1 MYKVINNLETF
12 LIEGYI
18 LPMSDKQRK
27 KNGISRLLE
36 IAGRRKL
43 LLFVSG
49 FFAVVH
55 AILSLVPYVLV
66 FYIIRELTKD
76 TVDFTL
82 TRTYIIYA
90 VIAAV
95 VSMIVLFLSGI
106 LSHIAAFNIL
116 YELRKFIADK
126 VGKLPMGYLNNR
138 NSGALKK
145 ILSDDVER
153 IESFI
158 AHQIPDF
165 VKGVALPVITIIF
178 LFSQDWRLA
187 AISFVPLLVLA
198 VMIPKMYGGRN
209 KQLIKDY
216 HQSLEDMNAGIVEYV
231 RAMPV
236 MKIFGQSA
244 ETFDKYGNTVKRF
257 NSFVAEWV
265 KSSTPGF
272 AVFMSFT
279 SNAMLPVL
287 ALGLYLYFQNGVTL
301 ATFLLFLILGTG
313 YIKPLFVLSNM
324 GMQLSIINRGVEQI
338 DELLYQ
344 EDLKEYGE
352 VRKPENFNI
361 EFQDVSFAYQHK
373 NWVLNNISFEIRENT
388 ITALVGPSGA
398 GKSTVGQLLSRFWDV
413 NNGGI
418 YIGGIDIRKI
428 PTEQLMQMVS
438 FVFQDSFMFQQT
450 MYENIRM
457 GMDKTR
463 EEVEQAAKAAQIHD
477 LILSLPNGYETLFGQ
492 SGVHLSGG
500 EQQRFQ
506 LARAILK
513 DAPVLILDEATAFA
527 DPENE
532 YKIQQAFS
540 QLIKNKTVL
549 IIAHRLSTI
558 TDADQIL
565 LFDKGQLSTKGNHD
579 ELLKQS
585 ELYQRMWNAH
595 IRAKEFVI

>member
-1 MYKVINNLETF
+1 MNE
-12 LIEGYI
+12 
-18 LPMSDKQRK
+18 RK
-27 KNGISRLLE
+27 TGIARLLE
-36 IAGRRKL
+36 IAGTKKG
-43 LLFVSG
+43 LLFASG
-49 FFAVVH
+49 LLALIH
-55 AILSLVPYVLV
+55 ALLSLVPYVLV
-66 FYIIRELTKD
+66 FYIIRELTMK
-76 TVDFTL
+76 TVDFEL
-82 TRTYIIYA
+82 IRAYIIKA

-95 VSMIVLFLSGI
+95 VSMLVLFLSGV

-116 YELRKFIADK
+116 FELRRYITDK
-126 VGKLPMGYLNNR
+126 VGKMPMGYLTNR

-153 IESFI
+153 IENFI

-165 VKGVALPVITIIF
+165 VKGVTLPLITIIY

-187 AISFVPLLVLA
+187 AISFMPLLVLA
-198 VMIPKMYGGRN
+198 VLIPRMYGGKNREQIQN
-209 KQLIKDY
+209 Y

-244 ETFDKYGNTVKRF
+244 ETFEKYGNAVKRF
-257 NSFVAEWV
+257 NGFVADWV
-265 KSSTPGF
+265 KISTPGF
-272 AVFMSFT
+272 AIFMSFT

-301 ATFLLFLILGTG
+301 ATLLLFLILGTG

-338 DELLYQ
+338 DSLLHQ
-344 EDLKEYGE
+344 EDL
-352 VRKPENFNI
+352 PESTTPQNPESFGIRFN
-361 EFQDVSFAYQHK
+361 DVSFAYQGQ
-373 NWVLNNISFEIRENT
+373 NRVLHNVSFEIPEKT

-398 GKSTVGQLLSRFWDV
+398 GKSTIGQLLSRFWDV
-413 NNGGI
+413 SEGSI
-418 YIGGIDIRKI
+418 SIGGKDIRDY
-428 PTEQLMQMVS
+428 PPGQLMQMVS
-438 FVFQDSFMFQQT
+438 FVFQDSFMFRQT
-450 MYENIRM
+450 LYENIRM

-463 EEVEQAAKAAQIHD
+463 EEVENAAKAAQIHD
-477 LILSLPNGYETLFGQ
+477 LIISLPRGYDTFFGQ

-513 DAPVLILDEATAFA
+513 DAPILILDEATAFA

-532 YKIQQAFS
+532 YRIQRAFS
-540 QLIKNKTVL
+540 ELIKDKTVL

-558 TDADQIL
+558 TEADTIL
-565 LFDKGQLSTKGNHD
+565 LFDHGQLSAQGKHHP
-579 ELLKQS
+579 LLQNS
-585 ELYQRMWNAH
+585 PLYERMWNAH
-595 IRAKEFVI
+595 IRAKEFVIS

>member
-1 MYKVINNLETF
+1 MKE
-12 LIEGYI
+12 
-18 LPMSDKQRK
+18 SKKR
-27 KNGISRLLE
+27 KNGIARLLE
-36 IAGRRKL
+36 IAGRRKM
-43 LLFVSG
+43 LLFLSG
-49 FFAVVH
+49 FLSVIH
-55 AILSLVPYVLV
+55 ALLSLVPYILV
-66 FYIIRELTKD
+66 FYIIRELTRE
-76 TVDFTL
+76 TVNFSL
-82 TRTYIIYA
+82 ARQYIIYA

-95 VSMIVLFLSGI
+95 VSMLVFFISGI
-106 LSHIAAFNIL
+106 LSHIAAYNIL
-116 YELRKFIADK
+116 FELRRFIVDK

-165 VKGVALPVITIIF
+165 VKGVALPVVTIIF

-187 AISFVPLLVLA
+187 AISFVPLIVLGIWIP
-198 VMIPKMYGGRN
+198 VMFGGKKSKVLMKN
-209 KQLIKDY
+209 Y

-257 NSFVAEWV
+257 NGFVNDWV
-265 KSSTPGF
+265 KSSTPAF
-272 AVFMSFT
+272 AVFMSFI

-301 ATFLLFLILGTG
+301 ATLLLFLILGTG

-324 GMQLSIINRGVEQI
+324 GIQISVINRGVEQI
-338 DELLYQ
+338 DEILYH
-344 EDLKEYGE
+344 ENLKENHE
-352 VRKPENFNI
+352 DHQPKDHSIAFEN
-361 EFQDVSFAYQHK
+361 VSFAYDE
-373 NWVLNNISFEIRENT
+373 NNLVLENIDFMIKEKS

-398 GKSTVGQLLSRFWDV
+398 GKSTVGQLLARFWDTSKG
-413 NNGGI
+413 NI
-418 YIGGIDIRKI
+418 KIGGINIKDY
-428 PTEQLMQMVS
+428 PQEQLMQMVS

-450 MYENIRM
+450 MFENIRM
-457 GMDKTR
+457 GMNKTQ
-463 EEVEQAAKAAQIHD
+463 EQVEDAAKAAQIHD
-477 LILSLPNGYETLFGQ
+477 LIIGLSNGYNTLFGQ

-513 DAPVLILDEATAFA
+513 NAPILILDEATAFA

-540 QLIKNKTVL
+540 QLIKDKTVL

-558 TDADQIL
+558 TDADKIMI
-565 LFDKGQLSTKGNHD
+565 FDKGKLVSEGQHEN
-579 ELLKQS
+579 LLEESKIY
-585 ELYQRMWNAH
+585 LRMWNAH
-595 IRAKEFVI
+595 IRAKEFVM

>member
-1 MYKVINNLETF
+1 MKD
-12 LIEGYI
+12 
-18 LPMSDKQRK
+18 SKKK

-36 IAGRRKL
+36 IAGRRKG

-49 FFAVVH
+49 LLAVIH
-55 AILSLVPYVLV
+55 AFLSLVPYILV
-66 FYIIRELTKD
+66 FYIIRELTRE
-76 TVDFTL
+76 TVDFNR

-90 VIAAV
+90 LIAAV
-95 VSMIVLFLSGI
+95 VSMLVFFISGI
-106 LSHIAAFNIL
+106 LSHIAAYNIL
-116 YELRKFIADK
+116 FELRRFIVDK

-153 IESFI
+153 IENFV

-165 VKGVALPVITIIF
+165 VKGIALPVVTIAF

-198 VMIPKMYGGRN
+198 VLLPRMYGGRN

-216 HQSLEDMNAGIVEYV
+216 HTSLEEMNSGIVEYV

-257 NSFVAEWV
+257 NGFVIDWV
-265 KSSTPGF
+265 KTSTPAF
-272 AVFMSFT
+272 AVFMSFV

-287 ALGLYLYFQNGVTL
+287 ALGLYLYFENGVSL
-301 ATFLLFLILGTG
+301 ATLLVFLILGTG
-313 YIKPLFVLSNM
+313 YIKPLFALSNM
-324 GMQLSIINRGVEQI
+324 GIQISIINRGVEQI
-338 DELLYQ
+338 DELLYHKSIAENNKNLQ
-344 EDLKEYGE
+344 PEDFSIAFEK
-352 VRKPENFNI
+352 
-361 EFQDVSFAYQHK
+361 VSFAYDE
-373 NWVLNNISFEIRENT
+373 NNYVLKEVNFAIKEKS

-398 GKSTVGQLLSRFWDV
+398 GKSTVGQLLARFWDV
-413 NNGGI
+413 STGSI
-418 YIGGIDIRKI
+418 RIGGVDIRDF

-450 MYENIRM
+450 MYENIKM

-463 EEVEQAAKAAQIHD
+463 DEVEEAAKAAQIHD
-477 LILSLPNGYETLFGQ
+477 LILNLPNGYETLFGQ

-513 DAPVLILDEATAFA
+513 NAPILILDEATAFA

-532 YKIQQAFS
+532 YNIQQAFS
-540 QLIKNKTVL
+540 KLIKNKTVL

-558 TDADQIL
+558 TDADRIL
-565 LFDKGQLSTKGNHD
+565 VFDKGHLSSEGRHD
-579 ELLKQS
+579 DLLQES
-585 ELYQRMWNAH
+585 GIYERMWNAH
-595 IRAKEFVI
+595 IRAKEFVM

>member
-1 MYKVINNLETF
+1 MEAKR
-12 LIEGYI
+12 
-18 LPMSDKQRK
+18 QRRK
-27 KNGISRLLE
+27 SGVLRLLE
-36 IAGRRKL
+36 IAGRRKGL
-43 LLFVSG
+43 LVASG
-49 FFAVVH
+49 LLAVLH
-55 AILSLVPYVLV
+55 ALLSLVPYVLV
-66 FYIIRELTKD
+66 FYIIRELTRE
-76 TVDFTL
+76 TPDFIL
-82 TRTYIIYA
+82 ARSYILYA
-90 VIAAV
+90 VLAAV
-95 VSMIVLFLSGI
+95 VSMAVFFLSGI

-116 YELRKFIADK
+116 FELRKFIADK

-138 NSGALKK
+138 NSGVFKK

-153 IESFI
+153 IEGFI

-165 VKGVALPVITIIF
+165 VKGIALPLITIAF

-187 AISFVPLLVLA
+187 AISFAPLLVLA
-198 VMIPKMYGGRN
+198 VMIPKLYGGRN
-209 KQLIKDY
+209 KRLIQDY

-244 ETFDKYGNTVKRF
+244 DTFDKYGATVRRF
-257 NSFVAEWV
+257 NRFVGYWIR
-265 KSSTPGF
+265 SSTPAF

-287 ALGLYLYFQNGVTL
+287 ALGLYLYFTGGVSL
-301 ATFLLFLILGTG
+301 ATLLLFLILGTG

-338 DELLYQ
+338 DDLLDKEELPGNAHFQ
-344 EDLKEYGE
+344 QPEDY
-352 VRKPENFNI
+352 RITFEN
-361 EFQDVSFAYQHK
+361 VSFAYQG
-373 NWVLNNISFEIRENT
+373 NNRVLEEVSFEIREKS

-398 GKSTVGQLLSRFWDV
+398 GKSTVGQLLARFWDV
-413 NNGGI
+413 SAGTI
-418 YIGGIDIRKI
+418 RIGGIDIRDY
-428 PTEQLMQMVS
+428 PTAQLMQMVS

-450 MYENIRM
+450 LYENIRM

-463 EEVEQAAKAAQIHD
+463 EEVENAAKAAQLHD
-477 LILSLPNGYETLFGQ
+477 LISTLPDGYDTLFGQ
-492 SGVHLSGG
+492 SGIHLSGG

-513 DAPVLILDEATAFA
+513 NAPILILDEATAFA

-532 YKIQQAFS
+532 HKIQQAFS
-540 QLIKNKTVL
+540 RLIRDKTVL

-565 LFDKGQLSTKGNHD
+565 VFDKGRLVSSGQHED
-579 ELLKQS
+579 LLTQS

-595 IRAKEFVI
+595 VMAREFVI

>member
-1 MYKVINNLETF
+1 MKE
-12 LIEGYI
+12 
-18 LPMSDKQRK
+18 SKKR
-27 KNGISRLLE
+27 KNGIARLLE
-36 IAGRRKL
+36 IAGRRKM
-43 LLFVSG
+43 LLFLSG
-49 FFAVVH
+49 FLSIIH
-55 AILSLVPYVLV
+55 ALLSLVPYILV
-66 FYIIRELTKD
+66 FYIIRELTRE
-76 TVDFTL
+76 TVDFSL
-82 TRTYIIYA
+82 ARQYIIYA

-95 VSMIVLFLSGI
+95 VSMLVFFISGI
-106 LSHIAAFNIL
+106 LSHIAAYNIL
-116 YELRKFIADK
+116 FELRRFIVDK

-165 VKGVALPVITIIF
+165 VKGVALPVVTIIF

-187 AISFVPLLVLA
+187 AISFVPLIVLGIWIP
-198 VMIPKMYGGRN
+198 VMFGGKKSKVLMKN
-209 KQLIKDY
+209 Y

-257 NSFVAEWV
+257 NGFVNDWV
-265 KSSTPGF
+265 KPSTPAF
-272 AVFMSFT
+272 AVFMSFI

-301 ATFLLFLILGTG
+301 ATLLLFLILGTG

-324 GMQLSIINRGVEQI
+324 GIQISVINRGVEQI
-338 DELLYQ
+338 DEILYH
-344 EDLKEYGE
+344 ENLKENHE
-352 VRKPENFNI
+352 DHQPKDHSIAFEN
-361 EFQDVSFAYQHK
+361 VSFAYDE
-373 NWVLNNISFEIRENT
+373 NNLVLENIDFVIKEKS

-398 GKSTVGQLLSRFWDV
+398 GKSTVGQLLACFWDTSKG
-413 NNGGI
+413 NI
-418 YIGGIDIRKI
+418 KIGGINIKDY
-428 PTEQLMQMVS
+428 PQEQLMQMVS

-450 MYENIRM
+450 MFENIRM
-457 GMDKTR
+457 GMNKTQ
-463 EEVEQAAKAAQIHD
+463 EQVEDAAKAAQIHD
-477 LILSLPNGYETLFGQ
+477 LIIGLPNGYNTLFGQ

-513 DAPVLILDEATAFA
+513 NAPILILDEATAFA

-540 QLIKNKTVL
+540 QLIKDKTVL

-558 TDADQIL
+558 TDADKIII
-565 LFDKGQLSTKGNHD
+565 FDKGQLVSEGQHEN
-579 ELLKQS
+579 LLEESKI
-585 ELYQRMWNAH
+585 YMRMWNAH
-595 IRAKEFVI
+595 IRAKEFVM

>member
-1 MYKVINNLETF
+1 
-12 LIEGYI
+12 
-18 LPMSDKQRK
+18 MSEKRQR
-27 KNGISRLLE
+27 KNGIARLLE
-36 IAGRRKL
+36 IAGRKKG
-43 LLFVSG
+43 LLFASG
-49 FFAVVH
+49 LLAIVH

-66 FYIIRELTKD
+66 FYIMRELTTE
-76 TVDFTL
+76 TVDYGL
-82 TRTYIIYA
+82 VRTYIIYA

-95 VSMIVLFLSGI
+95 VSMSVLFLSGI

-116 YELRKFIADK
+116 FELRRFITDK
-126 VGKLPMGYLNNR
+126 VGKMPMGYLSNH

-153 IESFI
+153 IENFI

-165 VKGVALPVITIIF
+165 VKGITLPLITIIY

-187 AISFVPLLVLA
+187 AVSFVPLLVLA
-198 VMIPKMYGGRN
+198 LLVPKMYGGKNAR
-209 KQLIKDY
+209 QIQDY

-244 ETFDKYGNTVKRF
+244 ETFEKYGSAVRRF
-257 NSFVAEWV
+257 NGFVADWV
-265 KSSTPGF
+265 KISTPGF

-301 ATFLLFLILGTG
+301 ATLLLFLILGTG

-324 GMQLSIINRGVEQI
+324 GMQLSVINRGVEQI
-338 DELLYQ
+338 DGLLYHD
-344 EDLKEYGE
+344 DL
-352 VRKPENFNI
+352 PENTGKQNPDNFRI
-361 EFQDVSFAYQHK
+361 EFANVSFAYDDRNAVLQDVSFEVK
-373 NWVLNNISFEIRENT
+373 EKT

-398 GKSTVGQLLSRFWDV
+398 GKSTVGQLLARFWDV
-413 NNGGI
+413 DEGCI
-418 YIGGIDIRKI
+418 YIGGKGIREY
-428 PTEQLMQMVS
+428 PSGQLMQMVS
-438 FVFQDSFMFQQT
+438 FVFQDSFMFQQS

-457 GMDKTR
+457 GMNKSR
-463 EEVEQAAKAAQIHD
+463 EEVESAARAAQIHD
-477 LILSLPNGYETLFGQ
+477 LVMSLPDGYDTLFGQ

-513 DAPVLILDEATAFA
+513 DAPILILDEATAFA

-532 YKIQQAFS
+532 YKIQQAFGE
-540 QLIKNKTVL
+540 LIKDKTVL

-558 TDADQIL
+558 TGADNIL
-565 LFDKGQLSTKGNHD
+565 LFDKGRLSAQGRHD
-579 ELLKQS
+579 ELLQDS
-585 ELYQRMWNAH
+585 ELYLRMWNAH
-595 IRAKEFVI
+595 TRAKEFVI

>member
-1 MYKVINNLETF
+1 MNEK
-12 LIEGYI
+12 
-18 LPMSDKQRK
+18 KRK
-27 KNGISRLLE
+27 KTGIARLLE
-36 IAGRRKL
+36 IAGRRRG

-49 FFAVVH
+49 FLAVVH
-55 AILSLVPYVLV
+55 AVLSLVPYILM
-66 FYIIRELTKD
+66 FYIIRELTKE

-82 TRTYIIYA
+82 TRTYIVYA
-90 VIAAV
+90 VIAAII
-95 VSMIVLFLSGI
+95 SMALLFLSGI

-116 YELRKFIADK
+116 YELRKFIAEK
-126 VGKLPMGYLNNR
+126 VGKMPMGYLNNH

-165 VKGVALPVITIIF
+165 VKGIALPIITIVY

-198 VMIPKMYGGRN
+198 IMLPKMYGGRN

-244 ETFDKYGNTVKRF
+244 ETFDKYGNTVKCF
-257 NSFVAEWV
+257 NNFVAEWV

-301 ATFLLFLILGTG
+301 ATLLLFLILGTG

-338 DELLYQ
+338 DELLGQ
-344 EDLKEYGE
+344 NDLEE
-352 VRKPENFNI
+352 NTVIQKPENYNI
-361 EFQDVSFAYQHK
+361 EFQDVSFAYQDK
-373 NWVLNNISFEIRENT
+373 NWVLNNINFEIKEKT

-418 YIGGIDIRKI
+418 YIGGKDIREY

-438 FVFQDSFMFQQT
+438 FVFQDSFMFQQS
-450 MYENIRM
+450 MYDNIKM
-457 GMDKTR
+457 GMNKTR
-463 EEVEQAAKAAQIHD
+463 EEVEKAAKAAQIHD
-477 LILSLPNGYETLFGQ
+477 LILSLPNGYDTLFGQ

-513 DAPVLILDEATAFA
+513 DAPILILDEATAFA

-532 YKIQQAFS
+532 YKIQQAFRE
-540 QLIKNKTVL
+540 LIKDKTVL

-565 LFDKGQLSTKGNHD
+565 LFDKGKLSAKGKHN
-579 ELLKQS
+579 ELLVQS